1 MVFLKVRLHVIIN
14 FLSNVD
20 KGIFGKL
27 TGDDIILYY
36 QKFYI
41 HLSHNFLL
49 IVIISKSNLN
59 RLFLFTIQVSLS
71 ATGQMDY

>member
-1 MVFLKVRLHVIIN
+1 MVFLKVRLHVIRN

-27 TGDDIILYY
+27 TGDDKISYY
-36 QKFYI
+36 QIFYI
-41 HLSHNFLL
+41 HLSHNFLI

-59 RLFLFTIQVSLS
+59 RLFLFTIQLSLL

>member
-1 MVFLKVRLHVIIN
+1 MFFLKVRLHVIRN
-14 FLSNVD
+14 FISNVD

-41 HLSHNFLL
+41 HLSHNFLI

>member
-1 MVFLKVRLHVIIN
+1 MVFLKVRLHVIRN

-41 HLSHNFLL
+41 HLSHNFLI

-59 RLFLFTIQVSLS
+59 RLFLFTIQVSLF

>member
-1 MVFLKVRLHVIIN
+1 MVFLKVRLHVIRN

-20 KGIFGKL
+20 KGICGKL

-41 HLSHNFLL
+41 HLSHNFLI

>member
-1 MVFLKVRLHVIIN
+1 MVFLKVRLHVIRN

-41 HLSHNFLL
+41 HLSHNFLI
-49 IVIISKSNLN
+49 IVIILKSNLN

>member
-1 MVFLKVRLHVIIN
+1 MVFLKVRLHVIRN

-41 HLSHNFLL
+41 HLSHNFLI

>member
-1 MVFLKVRLHVIIN
+1 MVFFKVRLHVIRN

-41 HLSHNFLL
+41 HLSHNFLI

>member
-1 MVFLKVRLHVIIN
+1 MVFLKVRLHVIRN

-41 HLSHNFLL
+41 HLSQNFLI

>member
-1 MVFLKVRLHVIIN
+1 MVFLKVRLHVIRN
-14 FLSNVD
+14 FISNVD

-41 HLSHNFLL
+41 HLSHNFLI